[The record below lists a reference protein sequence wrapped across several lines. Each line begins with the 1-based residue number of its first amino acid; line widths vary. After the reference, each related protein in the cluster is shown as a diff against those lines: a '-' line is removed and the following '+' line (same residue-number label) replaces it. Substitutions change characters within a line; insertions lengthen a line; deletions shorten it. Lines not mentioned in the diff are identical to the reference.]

1 MYLSKLRVFGFK
13 SFANKIEVNFP
24 GDGITSVVGPNGC
37 GKSNIIDAIRW
48 VLGEQRAKALRGHKM
63 EDVIFAGTA
72 ERSPL
77 NMAEVTLIVKNDKGV
92 LPSEFSEIMI
102 TRRAFRDGASEY
114 LINNQPCRLR
124 DIQNLFYDTGLGA
137 ASYSVI
143 EQGQVMT
150 LVQEKPEERRVLF
163 EEAAGISRYRAQRKE
178 AIRQFEKT
186 DADLARVAENLAT
199 VRRSVAS
206 FERQAR
212 QVEAYKATNARLKAV
227 ELAWIHLRR
236 EQLRGFVVQAESRIR
251 EWKDECDRLR
261 SEMTVAEAGAAEQ
274 RLEAARL
281 ESELRE
287 REREYADARA
297 EVQAMEGEAL
307 RARDGLGHLRN
318 TAERVED
325 ELQRLDDLERQ
336 VRESLAVA
344 KRSQEEITE
353 NGRAG
358 MDRLERLQEERRLR
372 QERLE
377 SLRQGAS
384 EQAQA
389 RLSILEELNQ
399 AKAELLGAENEL
411 QRAVA
416 EEERL
421 AAEIERHE
429 ATSGEMAGRLE
440 TLAQTRDEAKGQCE
454 ELEASKERL
463 TEEGQQAA
471 RKVEDSVDRER
482 QAASR
487 RAAAKSQLEV
497 VQRLNRALEGVGA
510 GARALLADGQRP
522 TGVKGLLADHLRAAP
537 EVLERVEE
545 VLGDTLSYV
554 LSDSR
559 SNAEAALTQLAAS
572 GKGIAVLVPVEALRA
587 GRERPSVSGA
597 GILGWASDFVE
608 CDASL
613 KPAVDLF
620 LGNVCLV
627 DDGATALSLAHEHAG
642 KDLWFAAPGLRAH
655 GSGLVAGGRK
665 SGESMGLLKR
675 HQMGEDL
682 ARELE
687 AAEAELVK
695 AQEERTEWT
704 ARRTELQ
711 DAWRDADRRLSEA
724 RRRFQEADSAWSR
737 LEAQV
742 SGTSDRLEELR
753 QRLEQIQPL
762 SEPLRERAEKA
773 RVRAETLEE
782 EKLVREGAV
791 RRSEEARA
799 EAEADLRESEDGIR
813 QTEREI
819 ARLQGDLRRLEGEA
833 EAAEGRLEE
842 FQDRRERGRRE
853 LEDLAGQSAERE
865 ELLARTEAESLR
877 GREELAQVSRRRDDA
892 REVYDA
898 AILAVEEKL
907 GGVRGHTKRIDE
919 LSQAIHQADLSR
931 AENSGEDNRLRERAF
946 ETWETDLDSLEE
958 PPPAPEDFEF
968 ETAPKLIEELRGKLR
983 NLGPV
988 NLQALDEYEQEK
1000 ARLDEVQ
1007 KQCDDL
1013 EKAKASLER
1022 AIKRLDRMA
1031 RDRFTATFEQVRVN
1045 FQNVFS
1051 TLFGGG
1057 EGKLELE
1064 QGVDPLEARI
1074 DIHAR
1079 PTGKKMQAIS
1089 LLSGGE
1095 RALTATALLFALYL
1109 IRPSPY
1115 CIMDEVDAPLDDA
1128 NIGRFVDLLRKF
1140 AHQTQFI
1147 VVTHNKRTM
1156 AASDMLY
1163 GVTQEIKGISQLA
1176 SVQLDE
1182 AVKLAD

>member
-72 ERSPL
+72 ERAPL

-163 EEAAGISRYRAQRKE
+163 EEAAGISRYRSQRKE

-212 QVEAYKATNARLKAV
+212 QVEAYKTTNARLKAV
-227 ELAWIHLRR
+227 ELAWIHRR
-236 EQLRGFVVQAESRIR
+236 RDQLRGFVVQAEGRIR
-251 EWKDECDRLR
+251 DWKDECDRLR
-261 SEMTVAEAGAAEQ
+261 SEMTLAESGAAEQ
-274 RLEAARL
+274 RLEASHL

-287 REREYADARA
+287 REREFADARS
-297 EVQAMEGEAL
+297 EVQGLEGEAL
-307 RARDGLGHLRN
+307 RARDGLGHLRQ
-318 TAERVED
+318 TAERLED
-325 ELQRLDDLERQ
+325 DLQRLDDLERQ
-336 VRESLAVA
+336 VRDAEGLARRSL
-344 KRSQEEITE
+344 EDIGE
-353 NGRAG
+353 NGRSQV
-358 MDRLERLQEERRLR
+358 DQLERLQEERRLR
-372 QERLE
+372 LERLE
-377 SLRQGAS
+377 LQRSGAA
-384 EQAQA
+384 EQAAA
-389 RLSILEELNQ
+389 RLTILEELNQ
-399 AKAELLGAENEL
+399 ARSELLRAENEL
-411 QRAVA
+411 QRATA

-421 AAEIERHE
+421 VSEIERHE
-429 ATSGEMAGRLE
+429 STSEELATKLAALAEARDLAVGQVE
-440 TLAQTRDEAKGQCE
+440 TLEIE
-454 ELEASKERL
+454 KERL
-463 TEEGQQAA
+463 TEEGQMAA
-471 RKVEDSVDRER
+471 RRVEDAVDRER
-482 QAASR
+482 QSASR
-487 RAAAKSQLEV
+487 RAAAKSQLET

-510 GARALLADGQRP
+510 GAKALLAEGSRP
-522 TGVKGLLADHLRAAP
+522 AGVRGLLADHLRAAP
-537 EVLERVEE
+537 ELLERVEE

-559 SNAEAALTQLAAS
+559 ASAESALAQLTNS
-572 GKGIAVLVPVEALRA
+572 GKGIAVLVPVDSLRTRA
-587 GRERPSVSGA
+587 SRPDVSGA
-597 GILGWASDFVE
+597 GVLGWASEFVE

-613 KPAVDLF
+613 RPAVDLF

-627 DDGATALSLAHEHAG
+627 EDGPTALRLSQEHAG
-642 KDLWFAAPGLRAH
+642 QDVWFAAPGLRAH
-655 GSGLVAGGRK
+655 GSGIVAGGRK

-682 ARELE
+682 ERELE
-687 AAEAELVK
+687 AAEADLAK
-695 AQEERTEWT
+695 AQEERQEWNSRRSELQERWRET
-704 ARRTELQ
+704 DRQLTQARRQ
-711 DAWRDADRRLSEA
+711 
-724 RRRFQEADSAWSR
+724 FQESDSAWSR
-737 LEAQV
+737 LEAQS
-742 SGTSDRLEELR
+742 SGATDRLEELR
-753 QRLEQIQPL
+753 QRLEAVLPQ
-762 SEPLRERAEKA
+762 SAPLRERAEKA
-773 RVRAETLEE
+773 RGRAETLEE
-782 EKLVREGAV
+782 EKLVREGAA

-813 QTEREI
+813 QAERDI
-819 ARLQGDLRRLEGEA
+819 GRLQGDQRRLEA
-833 EAAEGRLEE
+833 EIDAAEGRIEE
-842 FQDRRERGRRE
+842 FQDRRERARRE
-853 LEDLAGQSAERE
+853 LENLGSQATERE
-865 ELLARTEAESLR
+865 ELVARLEEEAVRS
-877 GREELAQVSRRRDDA
+877 REELQQVARRRDQA

-907 GGVRGHTKRIDE
+907 GATRGHTKRIDE

-931 AENSGEDNRLRERAF
+931 AENAGEDNRLRERAF
-946 ETWETDLDSLEE
+946 ESWETDLDSLEE
-958 PPPAPEDFEF
+958 PPPEPEDFEF
-968 ETAPKLIEELRGKLR
+968 ETAPKQIEELRGKMR
-983 NLGPV
+983 SLGPV
-988 NLQALDEYEQEK
+988 NLQALEEYEQEK

-1007 KQCDDL
+1007 RQCDDL
-1013 EKAKASLER
+1013 DKAKNSLER
-1022 AIKRLDRMA
+1022 AIKRLDKMA
-1031 RDRFTATFEQVRVN
+1031 RERFTATFEQVRVN

-1057 EGKLELE
+1057 EGRLELE
-1064 QGVDPLEARI
+1064 QGVDPLEGRI